1 MARKKQLD
9 NLSLDM
15 IQCKK
20 DGYGVHYGRWKALQ
34 PVVEVE
40 KAIPD
45 NFRSCEYC
53 GQWYKP
59 TSKRAQK
66 YCGAYCQI
74 LAQRARD
81 RDKLAKYQREWRERK
96 AINENNT

>member
-1 MARKKQLD
+1 MVKKKEPDKLA
-9 NLSLDM
+9 LDM
-15 IQCKK
+15 IECKK
-20 DGYGVHYGRWKALQ
+20 AGFGCHYGKWKALQ

-40 KAIPD
+40 KVMPD

-66 YCGAYCQI
+66 YCGAACQI
-74 LAQRARD
+74 AAQRARD
-81 RDKLAKYQREWRERK
+81 RDKHAQYQREWRERN
-96 AINENNT
+96 AAR